1 MSDTE
6 ISIIEY
12 AEDVSKAEA
21 PLPLPVR
28 QYPAT
33 IEKAEVKTST
43 NTGNQYVAVS
53 FRVSA
58 DDFPAD
64 FDASGYDDGIVLTYN
79 RIPVEDSPRARYR
92 MRQFCEAIGAKA
104 SKKIDLGEW
113 LGLSA
118 TLDVE
123 HNTYEGETRAQIKKV
138 LPA

>member
-6 ISIIEY
+6 ISILEY
-12 AEDVSKAEA
+12 SEDVSKAEA
-21 PLPLPVR
+21 PAPLPVR
-28 QYPAT
+28 QYPGT
-33 IEKAEVKTST
+33 IEKAEVKTSAT
-43 NTGNQYVAVS
+43 SGNQYVSVT
-53 FRVSA
+53 FRISA

-64 FDASGYDDGIVLTYN
+64 FDATGYDDGVILSFN
-79 RIPVEDSPRARYR
+79 RIPVDDSPRSRYR

-113 LGLSA
+113 IGLTA

-138 LPA
+138 LAA